1 MCMCYSDC
9 EMNEFANKVCKC
21 FKDGCPHDDGKN
33 RLRELISEL
42 NNNLPMRKFE
52 EIKMKIIEEIDKFKS
67 YE

>member
-1 MCMCYSDC
+1 MCYCDC

-21 FKDGCPHDDGKN
+21 LGEGCSHNSDNKTK
-33 RLRELISEL
+33 LRELISEL